1 MSNPANTSGGRNL
14 GAMRQ
19 LGELYRSDL
28 GRLSRDLRTIWLGA
42 IQLFPIVGA
51 ILLVNWASLDGLHVF
66 TTIVEWAMFPF
77 MLPLIAIFYG
87 GPVVVDEIERKT
99 LTYLTLRPI
108 PKPIVFVAKWAA
120 GTTYALGL
128 VVGTLLLLYAV
139 CIVFGGGFGASGVP
153 LLKTILGA
161 ALGTATYTAI
171 FAALSALFAR
181 GLIASVIY
189 FLVFDLVLGQIP
201 VLKLGTVRFHLF
213 DIADVEQ
220 RGQSEMLSAFLS
232 GGDWAIPFWA
242 SALIVTAFGVVALGV
257 GAAIF
262 GNRQYKI

>member
-1 MSNPANTSGGRNL
+1 MSTPTDTSSDRNL
-14 GAMRQ
+14 AVVRQ
-19 LGELYRSDL
+19 LGELYRTDL
-28 GRLSRDLRTIWLGA
+28 TRLSRDYRTIWLGA

-51 ILLVNWASLDGLHVF
+51 FLLVNWASLDGLHVF
-66 TTIVEWAMFPF
+66 SAIVEWAMFPF

-108 PKPIVFVAKWAA
+108 PKPVVFVAKWAA

-139 CIVFGGGFGASGVP
+139 CITFGGGFGASGVP
-153 LLKTILGA
+153 LMKTLLGA
-161 ALGTATYTAI
+161 TLGTASYTAI
-171 FAALSALFAR
+171 FSALSALFAR

-189 FLVFDLVLGQIP
+189 FLVFDLVLGFIP
-201 VLKLGTVRFHLF
+201 VLKLATVRFHLF

-220 RGQSEMLSAFLS
+220 KTQSQMLETFL
-232 GGDWAIPFWA
+232 GGGTWNIPWWG
-242 SALIVTAFGVVALGV
+242 SALIVATFGAIAVAI
-257 GAAIF
+257 GATIF